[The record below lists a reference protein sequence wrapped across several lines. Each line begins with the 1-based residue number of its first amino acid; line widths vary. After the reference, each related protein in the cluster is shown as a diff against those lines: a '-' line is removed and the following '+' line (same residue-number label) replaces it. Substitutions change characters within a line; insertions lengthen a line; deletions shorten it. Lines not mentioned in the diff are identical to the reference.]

1 MITMETCSELECFS
15 LSDVM
20 LVDKSLLVGL
30 DLVILLVLQPVHR
43 AGLVTAT
50 RQHVKEAPHSTR
62 LLHVTTQEKHT
73 GKAHRKS
80 TQTPAPTHRHSR
92 HKAHNRHAPLAQHT
106 LSQTQAPP
114 RGVYAPAPCHGRK
127 C

>member
-1 MITMETCSELECFS
+1 
-15 LSDVM
+15 M
-20 LVDKSLLVGL
+20 LVNKSLLVGL
-30 DLVILLVLQPVHR
+30 QLVILLVLQPVHG

-62 LLHVTTQEKHT
+62 LLHVTTQETHT
-73 GKAHRKS
+73 DTGTD
-80 TQTPAPTHRHSR
+80 TQTQQAQGTQPTRTIST
-92 HKAHNRHAPLAQHT
+92 AHAVT
-106 LSQTQAPP
+106 EAPP